1 MFLTNTPW
9 CIHTHT
15 HRPLFANT
23 YSAVYDIVITG
34 GLVHDG
40 TGAKPVL
47 ADVAIIDGR
56 VALIGDVKGSGHV
69 MCVTSPSLLLLPC
82 CRWRAYLVF
91 FLHWQV
97 CTGMTPRAR
106 LSRLD
111 SWTCTRITTLRHVLR
126 PPLPPTPTLIAN
138 PGMLGCLTLLLL

>member
-1 MFLTNTPW
+1 M
-9 CIHTHT
+9 IHT

-34 GLVHDG
+34 GLVYDG
-40 TGAKPVL
+40 TGAKPVR

-82 CRWRAYLVF
+82 CRWRAYL
-91 FLHWQV
+91 
-97 CTGMTPRAR
+97 
-106 LSRLD
+106 
-111 SWTCTRITTLRHVLR
+111 
-126 PPLPPTPTLIAN
+126 
-138 PGMLGCLTLLLL
+138 GCLTLAGVYRYDATGKIVAPGLVDLHTHYDAEARTSFPCPPPAPHTSC